1 MVGGMVQIKCNEEQ
15 YKRFCNSE
23 AFTALI
29 DFCKEHAVNLNM
41 EFHSIMGIEWAQA
54 DYGTQNSS
62 LTHDDLEGVIFKYE
76 SNLVDFWNRENRRE
90 LLDQIEDWFA
100 LGEVIEM
107 NEWWVDE
114 SRKDKIDAR
123 KEWAKDNTKTIE
135 NWRKFYRKAEK

>member
-1 MVGGMVQIKCNEEQ
+1 MIGGTVLIKCSKEDFEKLEKKVSAHY
-15 YKRFCNSE
+15 YKKSPF
-23 AFTALI
+23 
-29 DFCKEHAVNLNM
+29 
-41 EFHSIMGIEWAQA
+41 GINFIVT
-54 DYGTQNSS
+54 Y
-62 LTHDDLEGVIFKYE
+62 DDELEGVIFEYK

-114 SRKDKIDAR
+114 SREDKIDAR

-135 NWRKFYRKAEK
+135 NWRKFYRKAKKVISF